1 MFLLQEARQH
11 LVRLTIQ
18 RQGFLRYRL
27 SDAAMP
33 HLILSMRPRMHFIY
47 SFSVAAVSAASA
59 AFETPTMAGRNN
71 RSCNA

>member
-18 RQGFLRYRL
+18 RQGFLLYRL

-33 HLILSMRPRMHFIY
+33 HLILFMRPRMRLVFY
-47 SFSVAAVSAASA
+47 FSVAAGSPGSA

-71 RSCNA
+71 RSYNA

>member
-1 MFLLQEARQH
+1 MFLLQGARQ
-11 LVRLTIQ
+11 RLMPQNIR
-18 RQGFLRYRL
+18 RQGFLRYHL

-33 HLILSMRPRMHFIY
+33 HLILFVRPRMRFVY
-47 SFSVAAVSAASA
+47 CFSVAAVSAASA